1 MKKSFKIALY
11 MLSSLL
17 VLGLIVG
24 INNKSTPV
32 ASDLLVEQ
40 QAKAMAQ
47 AAAAKPNAKRDLVL
61 KKVSWQKSGDGSEG
75 FHTFSVYNASKTYNY
90 PTIKVRFSYYSDFG
104 DEVGK
109 VDKVIDKNVSAGET
123 IQIDKIATGVL
134 NDHADGVA
142 MEIL

>member
-47 AAAAKPNAKRDLVL
+47 ATAAKPNAKRDLVL
-61 KKVSWQKSGDGSEG
+61 KKVSWQKSRDGSEG
-75 FHTFSVYNASKTYNY
+75 IHTFSVYNASKTYNY